1 MMFVGKRDGNDLE
14 SAAGKWDWILLDSWK
29 MMTRLWHTA
38 GFHQEDGLQTLL
50 HWRQLLFSQ
59 LSLNLE
65 CCSGSVEGTAPK
77 LLLAVKQWVCQQIT
91 ESELPLQSLSL
102 ASLFQIIFKNGVSFI
117 ATRTPWSWMKYL
129 WECGE
134 YNSAKALWILLS

>member
-1 MMFVGKRDGNDLE
+1 MLFVGKRDGNDLE
-14 SAAGKWDWILLDSWK
+14 SAAGKRGWILLDSWK
-29 MMTRLWHTA
+29 MMTCLWHTA
-38 GFHQEDGLQTLL
+38 GFHQETKCKHSYTEGSFF
-50 HWRQLLFSQ
+50 FSQ

-77 LLLAVKQWVCQQIT
+77 LQLAVKQWACQQIT

-102 ASLFQIIFKNGVSFI
+102 ASLFQIIFKNGVSFT
-117 ATRTPWSWMKYL
+117 AARTPWSWMKYL